1 MHLDKLRKTAL
12 IAAFSALLAIPGSG
26 RSSESVRK
34 VVVSWQDTTE
44 MHFLRDPGFF
54 AQGWNT
60 LPQVSFWKQVINMS
74 GDSCIVNIA
83 SCRKPVGRVSREVW
97 MGQTESEKVC
107 YKDSV
112 CTTHCLE
119 PGSAIF
125 VTAGKGEFYEVKK
138 TLPLIN
144 TAIES
149 FEAAG
154 CDPWYAQTILLIE
167 SPGKLKVKSYV
178 GASGP
183 FQLMPSVARRY
194 GLRVTKYVDERSD
207 IRKSARAAARLINTS
222 CIPYIRRF
230 LDEHCVEYKEH
241 DLWFRLLVLHAY
253 HAGAGNV
260 RCVIDQL
267 KPSSGGIPLMQQVWS
282 TTCGGFK
289 NESQNY
295 SQIALAS
302 WLNFSELIDMDGDT
316 VYLVRGDK
324 LMHEYHRLRP
334 QMKSYEA
341 HEFLQAIMAAYEKD
355 FIDEMIPYDD
365 FMFRIGKI
373 RAEFTLLARLVMP
386 GVADPVLKAYPSDE
400 SHITLVA
407 AELTK
412 RRRYQEAIRL
422 LRLNLD
428 LHPNSADLQDRLSK
442 TYLLLGDRKSAE
454 LYARRAS
461 TDVAQPIPSPTEI
474 R

>member
-1 MHLDKLRKTAL
+1 
-12 IAAFSALLAIPGSG
+12 
-26 RSSESVRK
+26 
-34 VVVSWQDTTE
+34 
-44 MHFLRDPGFF
+44 
-54 AQGWNT
+54 
-60 LPQVSFWKQVINMS
+60 
-74 GDSCIVNIA
+74 
-83 SCRKPVGRVSREVW
+83 
-97 MGQTESEKVC
+97 MGQTESEKTC

-112 CTTHCLE
+112 CDIHKLE
-119 PGSAIF
+119 QGADIF
-125 VTAGKGEFYEVKK
+125 ITAGKGEFYEVKK
-138 TLPLIN
+138 TLPLIS
-144 TAIES
+144 TAIQA
-149 FEAAG
+149 FEEAG

-167 SPGKLKVKSYV
+167 SPGKLKQKSYV

-194 GLRVTKYVDERSD
+194 GLRVTKYVDDRSD
-207 IRKSARAAARLINTS
+207 IRKSARAAARLISTS
-222 CIPYIRRF
+222 CIPYVRKF
-230 LDEHCVEYKEH
+230 LEGHCVDYQET

-267 KPSSGGIPLMQQVWS
+267 KPSSGGVRLMQQVWR

-302 WLNFSELIDMDGDT
+302 ILNFSELIGMDGDT

-324 LMHEYHRLRP
+324 LMHEYRQFRRS
-334 QMKSYEA
+334 MKPYEA
-341 HEFLQAIMAAYEKD
+341 HEFLQATLAAYEKD

-365 FMFRIGKI
+365 FMERISNVRSG
-373 RAEFTLLARLVMP
+373 FTELANLMRP
-386 GVADPVLKAYPSDE
+386 GREEVVLKTYPADE
-400 SHITLVA
+400 KHITAIA

-412 RRRYQEAIRL
+412 RRRYEDAVRL

-428 LHPNSADLQDRLSK
+428 LHPSSPEITDRLAK
-442 TYLLLGDRKSAE
+442 NFLLMGDRKMAE
-454 LYARRAS
+454 AYARRAS
-461 TDVAQPIPSPTEI
+461 TEVASPAAPAGSEG